1 MVGEGI
7 GFAFAVI
14 LIWFVLFILI
24 PIGLG
29 IFFLT
34 RFRKRK
40 KREAAGIEP
49 KKKYRGKIFLG
60 LAIALIGF
68 GVLVV
73 SAQAILAQMDMQR
86 INENIERSKSAP
98 AYQERV
104 QTVNFNLYANSTECC
119 FIELQL
125 SPAAKHDGS
134 GYVEFIRHVPGCS
147 STTYSKCPEKDEVL
161 HVYHFQTAENDTRY
175 FDTDLNKYRFPLS
188 EADQRVLSQTNQ
200 YDAVLTYTPAPND
213 TVFVQRLWDQNVEF
227 PFSAVIADVVIPEE
241 QEKLWERW
249 QMQDKTATDIVKDMH
264 LQYDRN
270 DTIQAIVSFGEPVP
284 LLTFE
289 ELLSDYDLKL
299 QFFNFGLTN
308 NSGSLGTNKMHDFS
322 NLTKIIEDK
331 EEYFGEKLTGITR
344 IVANGSAKNYQELLI
359 ASSNAGN
366 NMTISEFHILRKI
379 DDNMLQGEEL
389 KQRLERATEILSEL
403 NETMREQIPWT
414 IVSKSS
420 GQNWYLSVAIDDR
433 VATEPKA
440 VYADRLKK
448 LVGEDIPIVV
458 SFGHVELT

>member
-1 MVGEGI
+1 MTKARIITTVAALGI
-7 GFAFAVI
+7 LLTSISSPAFA
-14 LIWFVLFILI
+14 
-24 PIGLG
+24 
-29 IFFLT
+29 
-34 RFRKRK
+34 
-40 KREAAGIEP
+40 
-49 KKKYRGKIFLG
+49 
-60 LAIALIGF
+60 
-68 GVLVV
+68 
-73 SAQAILAQMDMQR
+73 
-86 INENIERSKSAP
+86 
-98 AYQERV
+98 
-104 QTVNFNLYANSTECC
+104 
-119 FIELQL
+119 
-125 SPAAKHDGS
+125 H
-134 GYVEFIRHVPGCS
+134 EFS
-147 STTYSKCPEKDEVL
+147 EW
-161 HVYHFQTAENDTRY
+161 QDTRTIVIEGRENY
-175 FDTDLNKYRFPLS
+175 IFFDTDAIEYDMLFVPEEKKIHFDIYKRDETDKGHFVIIIPHTLLGGNITILVDGKNVNFRESQFFNYADTLENSTTESQLWFNYSSNARSIDIIGTCVMPEFGSECTPTGEKKITDPMIEEQETVRFSVEPEHDNS
-188 EADQRVLSQTNQ
+188 EAQTIPSI
-200 YDAVLTYTPAPND
+200 DVLT
-213 TVFVQRLWDQNVEF
+213 
-227 PFSAVIADVVIPEE
+227 PEE

-249 QMQDKTATDIVKDMH
+249 QMQDKTVTDIVKDMH

-270 DTIQAIVSFGEPVP
+270 DTIQAIVSFAEPVSLP
-284 LLTFE
+284 AFE
-289 ELLSDYDLKL
+289 ELLSDYELKL
-299 QFFNFGLTN
+299 QLFNFGLTN

-322 NLTKIIEDK
+322 NLTKIIEEK

-359 ASSNAGN
+359 ASNNAGN

-433 VATEPKA
+433 VATEPRA